1 MIKEKSCGAIIYE
14 VRDEIMFLILKQV
27 QGHYTFSKGHVESG
41 EDEVETAKREIK
53 EEVNL
58 EVLID
63 TSFRK
68 VNTYSPSANIIKDVV
83 YFLAEPITHGILVQ
97 ESEVTNACWYNY
109 NDASNMLTYESDKIL
124 LKEAYDF
131 ILNK

>member
-14 VRDEIMFLILKQV
+14 VREKVMFLILKQV
-27 QGHYTFSKGHVESG
+27 HGHYTFSKGHVELG

-58 EVLID
+58 DVLID
-63 TSFRK
+63 TSFRR
-68 VNTYSPSANIIKDVV
+68 VNTYSTSPEIIKDVV
-83 YFLAEPITHGILVQ
+83 YFLAEPINHDILVQ
-97 ESEVTNACWYNY
+97 KSEVVSASWYSY
-109 NDASNMLTYESDKIL
+109 NDALSILTYESDKIL